1 MKIPRLE
8 RIARIMWRLAKNPF
22 RSFSLSDIAKGFKV
36 SKTVISDDIE
46 IISKAM
52 KDEGRCNI
60 VIDRGR
66 GGGAYLVPVFD
77 ESDRRNF
84 LECLANELSKEE
96 RFLPGGLIYYSDII
110 FNPYYTQ
117 LLGWALASMFVDSG
131 ADVVMTTEV
140 KGIPIALYVAQG
152 LGLPLAVCRFRNRP
166 SDGPAV
172 ALHYPSGTGEVR
184 TMYMGTRNLKKGAKV
199 LIIDDFMRGGST
211 ISGMIMMTREF
222 EASVVGKGVFIAS
235 ALPEQKAISQY
246 KALLVLEKREGK
258 PHVSVL

>member
-1 MKIPRLE
+1 VKIPRPE

-22 RSFSLSDIAKGFKV
+22 RLFSLSDIAKSFEV

-46 IISKAM
+46 IISNAM

-66 GGGAYLVPVFD
+66 GGGAYLVPTFD
-77 ESDRRNF
+77 EADKRRF
-84 LECLANELSKEE
+84 LEGVAEELSKEE
-96 RFLPGGLIYYSDII
+96 RFLPGGLIYYSDIV
-110 FNPYYTQ
+110 FDPHYTQ
-117 LLGWALASMFVDSG
+117 WLGWALGSMFIDCG
-131 ADVVMTTEV
+131 AEVVMTSEV
-140 KGIPIALYVAQG
+140 KGIPIAIFVAQS

-184 TMYMGTRNLKKGAKV
+184 AMYMGTRNLKKGAKV

-211 ISGMIMMTREF
+211 IAGMTMMAREF
-222 EASVVGKGVFIAS
+222 EATVVGKGVFIVS
-235 ALPEQKAISQY
+235 ALPEQKAISGY
-246 KALLVLEKREGK
+246 KALLVLEKDEHGPR
-258 PHVSVL
+258 VRVL

>member
-1 MKIPRLE
+1 MYKR
-8 RIARIMWRLAKNPF
+8 
-22 RSFSLSDIAKGFKV
+22 
-36 SKTVISDDIE
+36 
-46 IISKAM
+46 
-52 KDEGRCNI
+52 
-60 VIDRGR
+60 
-66 GGGAYLVPVFD
+66 
-77 ESDRRNF
+77 
-84 LECLANELSKEE
+84 
-96 RFLPGGLIYYSDII
+96 
-110 FNPYYTQ
+110 Q
-117 LLGWALASMFVDSG
+117 
-131 ADVVMTTEV
+131 
-140 KGIPIALYVAQG
+140 GIPIALYVAQG